1 MRKRRVT
8 AAELSRDF
16 PQDITSEFL
25 HRQFMILAKDRYPS
39 ADKVLQSINI
49 IAGRADLRDPIKLVK
64 FKILLITAFRNAV
77 RQVATDKVFTSIQHR
92 DDLFKA
98 IIEAAEGL
106 EEELVE
112 LEEGVYGED
121 LEEELEEG
129 ID

>member
-8 AAELSRDF
+8 AAELSRNF

-39 ADKVLQSINI
+39 ADKVLQNINI
-49 IAGRADLRDPIKLVK
+49 IAGRADLRDPIKIVK
-64 FKILLITAFRNAV
+64 FKILLIAAFRDSV
-77 RQVATDKVFTSIQHR
+77 RQVATDRVFTSIQHR

-98 IIEAAEGL
+98 IIEASEAL

-112 LEEGVYGED
+112 LEEGAYGED
-121 LEEELEEG
+121 LEDELSEEIE
-129 ID
+129 